1 MMRQNFILHSIE
13 VMQKITIIKYSN
25 TKILFITVL
34 GQKFASHGEN
44 QHPANIL
51 LKNHPSITQ

>member
-1 MMRQNFILHSIE
+1 
-13 VMQKITIIKYSN
+13 MQKITIIKYSN

-51 LKNHPSITQ
+51 LKNHPSITQWIYLEFLCNFVY